1 MSGEHTGLPAELV
14 DAVTVLLRYAD
25 RAPTASLELKEAVR
39 TAREYL
45 PRPFAAEDIDGLP
58 RAIGIVAALAT
69 RRYPGNKTVL
79 NGWPDQCNTSRAEY
93 VHGVLQ
99 HHNALPLIVVN
110 AAKLAEETMQPRL
123 ATAASELSRR
133 LTKLPDTTPDDLPRW
148 ANSIHEAVV
157 ELHGYLLGVP
167 HRVPRVRP

>member
-1 MSGEHTGLPAELV
+1 MTAEQMQLPAEL
-14 DAVTVLLRYAD
+14 ANALMVLLRYAD
-25 RAPTASLELKEAVR
+25 RAPTASLELKKAVR

-45 PRPFAAEDIDGLP
+45 PRPFAAEDIPGLP
-58 RAIGIVAALAT
+58 DAISVVAALAA
-69 RRYPGNKTVL
+69 RRYARSGTVL

-99 HHNALPLIVVN
+99 HHNALPLIVIN
-110 AAKLAEETMQPRL
+110 AAKLAEETMEPRL
-123 ATAASELSRR
+123 VAAASELSRR
-133 LTKLPDTTPDDLPRW
+133 LMKLPDTTPDELPAW
-148 ANSIHEAVV
+148 ARTVHEAVV